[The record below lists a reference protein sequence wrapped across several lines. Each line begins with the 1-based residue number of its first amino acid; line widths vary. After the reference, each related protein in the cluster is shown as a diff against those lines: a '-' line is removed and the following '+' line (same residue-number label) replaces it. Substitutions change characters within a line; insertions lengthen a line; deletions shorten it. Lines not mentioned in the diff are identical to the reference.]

1 MLGGRGPGDIR
12 PEDTT
17 ISLEGG
23 RLAMAWDR
31 NNVGLRDSRDCFWG
45 VLRQQGRYSG
55 RGTTV
60 TTVNLLRFLGLVS
73 EKGLFI
79 IPYTF

>member
-1 MLGGRGPGDIR
+1 
-12 PEDTT
+12 
-17 ISLEGG
+17 
-23 RLAMAWDR
+23 MAWDR

-60 TTVNLLRFLGLVS
+60 STVNLLRFLGLVS

-79 IPYTF
+79 TPYKYVLESLVGHVHGHGGGLLTRNQL